1 MYAGT
6 ICLSLQIRNWLLE
19 QLPALGEVALY
30 RLSSSTP
37 VLPCHSSWQGTETPR
52 GNFRSRLSFGVIY
65 DSAVLLILS
74 PASRTCDPMRLP
86 VFNLHSALQ
95 GSEGVTIMLAE
106 CLPQCGAGP
115 RVLHKQVPAALTCV
129 LEPKQQSAV
138 RWHWHTSKLGTSLW
152 NLVPG
157 TWGID
162 PSVNSCLQ
170 VKDKDRIRLISWC
183 QVQGSLPSPGTS
195 CGLLWCVI
203 HALKI
208 CDGFPEDPASLC
220 VRASCENATLNVS
233 LTSYCND
240 HCKLGLIFWS
250 QGHNCTA

>member
-1 MYAGT
+1 MVYAGT

-86 VFNLHSALQ
+86 FFNLHSALQ

-115 RVLHKQVPAALTCV
+115 RVLHKQVLAALTCV

-138 RWHWHTSKLGTSLW
+138 RCTRPNW
-152 NLVPG
+152 VPAFG
-157 TWGID
+157 TWSRALGVSI
-162 PSVNSCLQ
+162 PVGTLASRS
-170 VKDKDRIRLISWC
+170 RTRT
-183 QVQGSLPSPGTS
+183 GSG
-195 CGLLWCVI
+195 
-203 HALKI
+203 
-208 CDGFPEDPASLC
+208 
-220 VRASCENATLNVS
+220 
-233 LTSYCND
+233 
-240 HCKLGLIFWS
+240 
-250 QGHNCTA
+250 